1 MKLTRR
7 RSQSFTEKDL
17 KTSIPDLQSSL
28 LKSSSLPQN
37 EQKPSEKIEADAP
50 SAVNNTNGH
59 EQQQHSA
66 ELPAAGE
73 SDSVIPPVSEKC
85 SHFLAE
91 DVEEW
96 YHSENFAVSVS
107 EFFQLLLSDKSDFW
121 LNVHHLV
128 NYTGTVTLL
137 NYILM
142 LM

>member
-1 MKLTRR
+1 LKLTRR

-17 KTSIPDLQSSL
+17 KSSVPDLQTSL

-37 EQKPSEKIEADAP
+37 EQKSSEKIEAAA
-50 SAVNNTNGH
+50 SAAVNNTNGH

-66 ELPAAGE
+66 EVPSSAGE

-121 LNVHHLV
+121 MNVHHLV
-128 NYTGTVTLL
+128 NYTGTV
-137 NYILM
+137 YFHH
-142 LM
+142 